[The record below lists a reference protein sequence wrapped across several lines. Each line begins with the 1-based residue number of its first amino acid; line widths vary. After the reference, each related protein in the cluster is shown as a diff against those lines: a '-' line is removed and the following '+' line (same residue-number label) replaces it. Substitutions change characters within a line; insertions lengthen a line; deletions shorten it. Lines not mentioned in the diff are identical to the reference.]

1 MNEESNLEPL
11 KIQLND
17 LLEELEISL
26 EVVEGDLAEMSATID
41 DLKSELIQKQIQ
53 RNILNS
59 RLKATDALL
68 AALR

>member
-11 KIQLND
+11 KLRLNN

-26 EVVEGDLAEMSATID
+26 EVVEDDLAEISTTID
-41 DLKSELIQKQIQ
+41 DLKSDLIKKQIC
-53 RNILNS
+53 RNVLNE
-59 RLKATDALL
+59 RLKATDRLL

>member
-11 KIQLND
+11 KLRLNN

>member
-11 KIQLND
+11 KLRLND

-41 DLKSELIQKQIQ
+41 DLKSELIQKQIR